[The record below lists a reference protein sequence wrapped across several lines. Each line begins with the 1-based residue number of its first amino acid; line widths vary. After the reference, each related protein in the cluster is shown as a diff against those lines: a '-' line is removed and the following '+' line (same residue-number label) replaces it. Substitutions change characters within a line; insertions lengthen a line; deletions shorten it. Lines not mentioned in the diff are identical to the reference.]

1 MILSALA
8 LASVL
13 RSCALREPQLLA
25 SAQVGVVE
33 VESGAHPYAL
43 HDNNTG
49 RSFYPADYA
58 SALALANDLIAADIA
73 IDGRGIDVGLAQI
86 DSHNFSR
93 YGLTAATALQPCRN
107 VAVSSDML
115 DSTYADEL
123 QALRPLAASL
133 REYVA
138 LDRTLETYNSGVAYG
153 APSYTAKVEGAAQGA
168 FAQSVLAYWR
178 DTAQPKGFAR
188 TMAAASRRRNPPR
201 SCFIGCATSLPN
213 QNQRRF

>member
-13 RSCALREPQLLA
+13 RSCALREPQPLA

-43 HDNNTG
+43 HDDNTG
-49 RSFYPADYA
+49 RSFYPADYT
-58 SALALANDLIAADIA
+58 SALALANDLIAADTA

-86 DSHNFSR
+86 NSHNFAR

-107 VAVSSDML
+107 VAVSSSML
-115 DSTYADEL
+115 DSTYTDEL
-123 QALRPLAASL
+123 QALQPLAVSL
-133 REYVA
+133 RAYVA

-153 APSYTAKVEGAAQGA
+153 APRYTAEVESAAQGP

-178 DTAQPKGFAR
+178 DTARPRRFAR
-188 TMAAASRRRNPPR
+188 TMAAASRRRSLPR
-201 SCFIGCATSLPN
+201 SCFVGCATPLP
-213 QNQRRF
+213 NQRRF